1 MANELPEITPITK
14 VKFKIGDDK
23 IYQKTT
29 KTKGSV
35 SPYEDLFSL
44 RITKDIKIDG
54 SLYKNAVVD
63 GMGNIINWGSLA
75 TAASVPSKD
84 APATPSAPTTKAK
97 KTARSTK
104 K

>member
-44 RITKDIKIDG
+44 RITKDVKIDG

-63 GMGNIINWGSLA
+63 GMGNIIDWGVLA
-75 TAASVPSKD
+75 TEASAPSKD
-84 APATPSAPTTKAK
+84 AQATPATQATRSKKAARSAK
-97 KTARSTK
+97 K
-104 K
+104 

>member
-14 VKFKIGDDK
+14 VKFKMGDDK
-23 IYQKTT
+23 IYEKTT

-63 GMGNIINWGSLA
+63 GMGNIIDWGSLA
-75 TAASVPSKD
+75 TVVPVPSKD
-84 APATPSAPTTKAK
+84 VPATPSVSATKAK

>member
-1 MANELPEITPITK
+1 MPNELPEITPITK
-14 VKFKIGDDK
+14 VKFKIGNDK

-54 SLYKNAVVD
+54 SLYRNAVVD
-63 GMGNIINWGSLA
+63 GMGNIIDWGTFA
-75 TAASVPSKD
+75 TEVPAPSKD
-84 APATPSAPTTKAK
+84 VPAVSSAPATKVK

>member
-23 IYQKTT
+23 IYEKTT

-44 RITKDIKIDG
+44 RITKDIEIDG
-54 SLYKNAVVD
+54 NLYKNAVVD
-63 GMGNIINWGSLA
+63 GMGNIIDWGSLA
-75 TAASVPSKD
+75 TVAPAPSKNTPVTTSVPV
-84 APATPSAPTTKAK
+84 AK
-97 KTARSTK
+97 TRKTARVAK

>member
-1 MANELPEITPITK
+1 MPNELPEITPITK

-23 IYQKTT
+23 IYEKTT

-63 GMGNIINWGSLA
+63 GMGNIIDWGSLA
-75 TAASVPSKD
+75 TVVPAPSKNMLA
-84 APATPSAPTTKAK
+84 APSVSATKAK

>member
-29 KTKGSV
+29 KAKGSV

-44 RITKDIKIDG
+44 RITKDVKIDG

-63 GMGNIINWGSLA
+63 GMGNIIDWGVLA
-75 TAASVPSKD
+75 TEASAPSKD
-84 APATPSAPTTKAK
+84 SQATPSAQATRSKKAARSAK
-97 KTARSTK
+97 K
-104 K
+104 

>member
-1 MANELPEITPITK
+1 MPNELPEITPITK
-14 VKFKIGDDK
+14 VKFKIGNDK

-44 RITKDIKIDG
+44 RITKDIEIDG

-75 TAASVPSKD
+75 TVVPVSSKD
-84 APATPSAPTTKAK
+84 VPTAPFASATKAK

>member
-44 RITKDIKIDG
+44 RITKDIEIDG

-63 GMGNIINWGSLA
+63 GMGNIINWGTLA
-75 TAASVPSKD
+75 TAVSAPSKD
-84 APATPSAPTTKAK
+84 APAAPSVPATKAK
-97 KTARSTK
+97 KAARSTK

>member
-1 MANELPEITPITK
+1 MSNELPEITPITK

-23 IYQKTT
+23 IYQKIT

-44 RITKDIKIDG
+44 RTIKDVKIGG

-63 GMGNIINWGSLA
+63 GMGNIIDWGTLA
-75 TAASVPSKD
+75 TTAPMSPKD
-84 APATPSAPTTKAK
+84 VPATPATSATKARRAPRSSK
-97 KTARSTK
+97 K
-104 K
+104 

>member
-35 SPYEDLFSL
+35 SPYEDLLSL

-54 SLYKNAVVD
+54 SFYKNAVVD
-63 GMGNIINWGSLA
+63 GMGNIIDWGTLA
-75 TAASVPSKD
+75 TAASAPSKD
-84 APATPSAPTTKAK
+84 VPAASSVPVTKAK
-97 KTARSTK
+97 KTAKSTK